1 MRTFIPTGGRMARVI
16 VSLSTV
22 VTLSGVG
29 ALVPQMAS
37 AVTIAELQAQIAA
50 LTAQLNS
57 LIAQQ
62 GTPAGKCSFT
72 RDLTVGVTGDDVK
85 CLQQYLNSTATKVA
99 SSGVGSAGNESMFF
113 GPLTRSAVA
122 AWQAANGVS
131 PAAGYFGSI
140 SRAKYNSL
148 VAGAPAPT
156 PTPPGT
162 PAPVP
167 TGTGLSVAAGTQPG
181 DSLAP
186 KNAARIPATRFTL
199 TAGTDGDVKVNSIT
213 VERQGP
219 SADSSVDAVVLLGE
233 DGLQIGLSKKLN
245 SNHQAVLNEPLTI
258 KSGQTRTYTIAINR
272 PSSASD
278 GGDIVKMAVM
288 AVDAGSATVS
298 GALPVVGSP
307 ITMNSSLTIGTA
319 TLTRGVNDPGTGA
332 TKEIGTAG
340 YIFTALR
347 VTAGSAEDVKVKWV
361 SMNQSGSA
369 ATTDL
374 KNVKVNFDG
383 TDYPITISADGKY
396 YTANFG
402 DGVTI
407 TKGNTKEFYVKGDI
421 ESGTNRGIDFDLYR
435 YTDLYVVGSQF
446 GYGLTPTATDSGD
459 SSTDDDGTLQATNPV
474 WDAYEATVGAG
485 SLTVTKSTAVP
496 AQNIAVNLNEQ
507 PLGAFDVEVKGEDVN
522 VTSLIVRVSANKNDT
537 SVTEVDYSQVALYD
551 NTTGKVVG
559 GPLDGSG
566 TADAE
571 MIFTFTDSITFP
583 IGKRAYLLKG
593 KLSTD
598 FDSDT
603 LISASTTPNGWT
615 ATGAVSGNTITPSPT
630 TAVTG
635 NSYTVKTATSSISLS
650 NEPANQNV
658 VAGTTGFT
666 FAKILFDG
674 TSSGEDV
681 RFTSAQFALETDT
694 GSSNPT
700 NCQLFDGTT
709 ALNTGT
715 NVQNP
720 TSDGQKTFTL
730 DKNLVIPKGTL
741 KTVSLKC
748 DVPANLTADDTIE
761 WKINIGAT
769 FGATG
774 LTSGNT
780 VTPTLNN
787 GSNAN
792 STDNN
797 NKMTIK
803 SGGTLSIALDGS
815 SPSVRLAQSGQEVV
829 LSVLRITGTNED
841 INVKQIALQLSNVA
855 SNTPQDLSSI
865 TLWDG
870 STKVGEAV
878 LTSLDNAT
886 ATLSNFT
893 VLKDSSKN
901 LTVKGV
907 IGAIGVNQP
916 ARPGHLVT
924 VDWDRDASSD
934 NSNSATYA
942 VGVQSSTN
950 VYASRTAG
958 DTASA
963 GVRIV
968 RAYPTISVLSVP
980 STSLADA
987 AQKVLYRFSVTPTS
1001 GANGV
1006 SLFKF
1011 TFNIATSGDESS
1023 NTSPDFTIQSLR
1035 LYAFTGSNFSG
1046 GAFSSD
1052 GQLNNGTTFFSA
1064 EGGNDGVENDRATT
1078 TDYAIYFNPAN
1089 PTNTGANSREAVN
1102 VPAGSTYYFELRG
1115 DVSGADSGDS
1125 ATIQLMG
1132 DDRWHGFGTAA
1143 GVYDDGGF
1151 LAGSINYAFATT
1163 APFLDDGSANLRSGG
1178 KNTGA
1183 TGVHADDNQSGD
1195 DFIWSGNSTTTHS
1208 GGTDNIMGPDW
1219 YNGFVVPGLPSS
1231 GATAVTLSL

>member
-1 MRTFIPTGGRMARVI
+1 MGKFIPTGATVTRVI
-16 VSLSTV
+16 VSLSTAAM
-22 VTLSGVG
+22 LSGAGV
-29 ALVPQMAS
+29 LLPQVAA
-37 AVTIAELQAQIAA
+37 AVTIDELLAQIAA
-50 LTAQLNS
+50 LQAQLVTLQAAS
-57 LIAQQ
+57 A
-62 GTPAGKCSFT
+62 PAAGKCTFT
-72 RDLTVGVTGDDVK
+72 QNLTVGSRGDDVK
-85 CLQQYLNSTATKVA
+85 CLQAYLSV
-99 SSGVGSAGNESMFF
+99 SPQSGYF
-113 GPLTRSAVA
+113 GPLTKAAVA
-122 AWQAANGVS
+122 KWQSDNGVS

-140 SRAKYNSL
+140 SRAKYSSL
-148 VAGAPAPT
+148 MSGVTPAPAPT
-156 PTPPGT
+156 PATPGT
-162 PAPVP
+162 PPAA
-167 TGTGLSVAAGTQPG
+167 TGTGLTVAAGTQPG

-186 KNAARIPATRFTL
+186 KNAARVPATRFTL
-199 TAGTDGDVKVNSIT
+199 TASADGDVKVNSIT

-219 SADSSVDAVVLLGE
+219 SADSAVDGVVILGG

-258 KSGQTRTYTIAINR
+258 KAGTSKTYTIAMNR
-272 PSSASD
+272 PATASD
-278 GGDIVKMAVM
+278 GGDIVKLAVV
-288 AVDAGSATVS
+288 AIDAGAAAVNGS
-298 GALPVVGSP
+298 LPIVGSP
-307 ITMNSSLTIGTA
+307 ITMNSSLTIGTV

-332 TKEIGTAG
+332 TKEIGTTG
-340 YIFTALR
+340 YIFTAIR
-347 VTAGSAEDVKVKWV
+347 VTAGAAEDLKMKWV
-361 SMNQSGSA
+361 SLNQSGSA

-435 YTDLYVVGSQF
+435 FTDLYVTGSQF

-459 SSTDDDGTLQATNPV
+459 SSTDDDGTFQATNPI

-485 SLTVTKSTAVP
+485 SLTVTKSTVLP

-507 PLGAFDVEVKGEDVN
+507 PLGAFDVEVKGEAVN
-522 VTSLIVRVSANKNDT
+522 VTSLIMRVGLT
-537 SVTEVDYSQVALYD
+537 SNAGSPVNVTEADYTQVSLYD
-551 NTTGKVVG
+551 NATGKVIA

-566 TADAE
+566 TTDAQ
-571 MIFTFTDSITFP
+571 MVFTFTDSITFP
-583 IGKRAYLLKG
+583 IGKYAYLLKG

-598 FDSDT
+598 FSSDN
-603 LISASTTPNGWT
+603 LVAASTTPSGWT

-635 NSYTVKTATSSISLS
+635 NSFTVKTATSSLSLS
-650 NEPANQNV
+650 NEPTNQNV

-666 FAKILFDG
+666 FAKVLFDG
-674 TSSGEDV
+674 TASGEDV

-730 DKNLVIPKGTL
+730 DKNLIIPKGTL

-748 DVPANLTADDTIE
+748 DVAANLTADDTIE
-761 WKINIGAT
+761 WKLNIGAT

-792 STDNN
+792 STNDN

-803 SGGTLSIALDGS
+803 SGGTITVALDGS
-815 SPSVRLAQSGQEVV
+815 SPSVRLAQSGQEVI
-829 LSVLRITGTNED
+829 LSVLRLTGTNED
-841 INVKQIALQLSNVA
+841 LNVKQIAFQLSNTA

-886 ATLSNFT
+886 ATLSNFI
-893 VLKDSSKN
+893 VLKDGSKN

-907 IGAIGVNQP
+907 IGNIGVNQP

-934 NSNSATYA
+934 NLNSATYA

-963 GVRIV
+963 GARIV
-968 RAYPTISVLSVP
+968 RAYPSISILSVP

-1011 TFNIATSGDESS
+1011 TFSIATSGDDAGI
-1023 NTSPDFTIQSLR
+1023 DFTIQSLR
-1035 LYAFTGSNFSG
+1035 LYAFTASNFSG
-1046 GAFSSD
+1046 GAFSAD
-1052 GQLNNGTTFFSA
+1052 GQLNNGTTFFSS
-1064 EGGNDGVENDRATT
+1064 EGGNDAVENDRATT

-1089 PTNTGANSREAVN
+1089 PNNTGANSREAIN

-1115 DVSGADSGDS
+1115 DVSGADTGDS
-1125 ATIQLMG
+1125 ATVQLMG
-1132 DDRWHGFGTAA
+1132 DDRWHGFCDNA
-1143 GVYDDGGF
+1143 GVCQDAGF

-1163 APFLDDGSANLRSGG
+1163 APFLDDGSVNVRSGG
-1178 KNTGA
+1178 KNVGA
-1183 TGVHADDNQSGD
+1183 TGNNADDNQSGD

-1208 GGTDNIMGPDW
+1208 GGGNDIMGADW
-1219 YNGFVVPGLPSS
+1219 YNGFIVPGLPSS
-1231 GATAVTLSL
+1231 GAQSNSFSL